1 MKYSKYNQSNISNFF
16 HNFDSAKSQIN
27 YDFLAISTDEY
38 KNKVPCQIN
47 NFSYFGTNKV
57 ILDKQILI
65 SHGSFQK
72 NLITVQEQILGELIV
87 WEMVFDVESLR
98 SGIFF

>member
-47 NFSYFGTNKV
+47 NFSYYRH
-57 ILDKQILI
+57 KQGYPRQTDPYIAWQLPEEPNNCSRADI
-65 SHGSFQK
+65 GRAYR
-72 NLITVQEQILGELIV
+72 LGDG
-87 WEMVFDVESLR
+87 F
-98 SGIFF
+98 